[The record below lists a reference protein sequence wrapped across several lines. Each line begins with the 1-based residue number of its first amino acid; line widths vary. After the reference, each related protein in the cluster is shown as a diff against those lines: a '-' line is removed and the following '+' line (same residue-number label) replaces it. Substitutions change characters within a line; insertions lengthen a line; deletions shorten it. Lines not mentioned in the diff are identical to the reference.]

1 MISSLFKFL
10 FLGLHLVVKGSN
22 FTIARDLTLNLT
34 ASVIVEVT
42 FLEVAW
48 VKATASV
55 LPIASATVIIIFS
68 ASSVASSD
76 ALVIRVIHFLKVVNL
91 TIIFAKILVVA
102 SPSVVNI
109 IAISTPTPLTVTSS
123 SIIRSLSLR
132 PFTQL
137 TIAPAP

>member
-76 ALVIRVIHFLKVVNL
+76 ALVIRVIHFLKVFNL